1 MSKKIL
7 GLCWFPWNSRK
18 KYMRKEIQIK
28 KRKKNER
35 KIKNK
40 CKINKLFL
48 YITLKLF
55 NFFLKYIF
63 N

>member
-1 MSKKIL
+1 MLVPLEFKKKIYEKR
-7 GLCWFPWNSRK
+7 N
-18 KYMRKEIQIK
+18 IDK

-40 CKINKLFL
+40 FKINKLFL
-48 YITLKLF
+48 YITSKLF